1 MDTKER
7 VKVLH
12 IIDSAGL
19 YGAEIVLLN
28 LSGEQKKMGYHP
40 IIASIGEKG
49 SYVKPLEEEAGRR
62 GIDTV
67 LFRMRNGPNFL
78 GAWNMLNYARS
89 SNINILH
96 THGYKGNILMGFIPK
111 RFRKLPLVRTV
122 HGWTNV
128 TKFSRLRLYEWADGL
143 SLKHAD
149 AVCLVNETMLAHP
162 RFAGM
167 RRDKLHIIPNGIPEL
182 DEIQPM
188 QKDEIVEFCSNRFTI
203 VSIGRLS
210 KEKGYEYLLQAFAQ
224 IISNVPNARLLII
237 GEGPERTELEDTIRA
252 LGLTRKVMLPGYRE
266 NARRYLS
273 YCRVFVLSS
282 LTEGLP
288 ITLLEAMQTGIPVVA
303 TAVGGIPSVVKPTIT
318 GTLIPPSDPS
328 LMSESILEIY
338 MSYENATRAAERA
351 KYLIREEYS
360 SARMTQ
366 SYCELYKTLL
376 NKNLVSYGEY
386 NSKRQ
391 YQHRTH

>member
-1 MDTKER
+1 MDTEER

-40 IIASIGEKG
+40 VIASIGKKG
-49 SYVKPLEEEAGRR
+49 LYAKLLEVEARGR
-62 GIDTV
+62 GIEV
-67 LFRMRNGPNFL
+67 VPFRMHNGPNFL
-78 GAWNMLNYARS
+78 GAWNILYYARS

-96 THGYKGNILMGFIPK
+96 THGYKGNILLGFVPK
-111 RFRKLPLVRTV
+111 RFRKLPLVSSV

-128 TKFSRLRLYEWADGL
+128 SKFSKLRLYEWADGL
-143 SLKHAD
+143 SLKNVD

-162 RFAGM
+162 RLAGM
-167 RRDKLHIIPNGIPEL
+167 RRDKLHIIPNGIPEF
-182 DEIQPM
+182 DEIQHVHGDE
-188 QKDEIVEFCSNRFTI
+188 DEIVEFCRNRFTI

-210 KEKGYEYLLQAFAQ
+210 KEKGYIFLIQAFAK
-224 IISNVPNARLLII
+224 IIVEVPEARLLII
-237 GEGPERTELEDTIRA
+237 GEGPERTALEDTVRA

-273 YCRVFVLSS
+273 YCRLFVLSS

-303 TAVGGIPSVVKPTIT
+303 TAVGGIPSIVKPSIT
-318 GTLIPPSDPS
+318 GALVPPGDSWK
-328 LMSESILEIY
+328 LSESIFEKY
-338 MSYENATRAAERA
+338 KSYENATQAAKTA
-351 KYLIREEYS
+351 KHLIRDEYS
-360 SARMTQ
+360 SAKMAHC
-366 SYCELYKTLL
+366 YCELYKTLL
-376 NKNLVSYGEY
+376 NQNRS
-386 NSKRQ
+386 
-391 YQHRTH
+391 H